1 MNDIRILNAETHNL
15 KGVSLNLPRQSL
27 IVFTGVSGS
36 GKSSLAFD
44 TLYAEGQRRYLERMS
59 TYARQFV
66 QQLEKPPVEAIEG
79 LSPTISIDQK
89 TTQGSPRS
97 TVGTQTEIVDYL
109 RVLYARIGK
118 PHCPHCHEPVT
129 SQSPEQILERVKR
142 WPEKTRIQVFS
153 PVVRGRKGTY
163 NQLFQQFRTEG
174 FSRVRINGE
183 MNLLDDLPPNYR
195 LERQK
200 THTID
205 VVIDRL
211 VWDGSE
217 KMSARLHKAIEQAM
231 RKSDGFVIVQRLGE
245 TLTDGVDWF
254 CSRELACPNGH
265 ELADG
270 LGSQELAPRVFS
282 FNSPYGA
289 CQACDGLGLYV
300 EIDSERLVPDDSLT
314 LEDGAIV
321 PLAKLLGKF
330 YKGFAKE
337 LLKYHKIKQGTPWR
351 QWPESLRHDIL
362 QGKLDDVP
370 DAMERSGWE
379 DDDWFASADTFE
391 GVVPFLRRRYYEGTT
406 ANKNYIGQLMQEIT
420 CPKCEGNRLKPFALS
435 VSLGDG
441 DDARHIADFCKLS
454 IEAAIPY
461 VQQLLD
467 GLDSLERHIGE
478 TALLEVKKRLHFL
491 CDVGLGYLSLDRRA
505 STLSG
510 GESQRIRLA
519 SQLGSGLSGV
529 LYVLD
534 EPSIGLHPHN
544 TTQLIETLKSL
555 RDSGNTVLVVEHD
568 EDTIRAADWLVDIGP
583 KAGTLG
589 GHISAQGL
597 VSAVEENPAS
607 LTAKY
612 LTGEK
617 NIPVPQKRRK
627 SDGEPIRLKGVTHN
641 NLKNVSI
648 EVPLNAMTA
657 VTGLSGSGKSSLIL
671 DVLYPALRYRLG
683 RRQLKPTGYDSLTG
697 YESLE
702 SVVEIDQSPIGR
714 TSRSTPATYMGLM
727 DTLRALFANTEL
739 AKVKGYGPS
748 RFSYNVAA
756 GRCGECRGLGV
767 KTMDMAFL
775 ANTSMPC
782 DVCDGLRYNVDT
794 LSVTMSPSSVVDE
807 ADEIDANR
815 SEGTEGEEKPCER
828 KHIADVLKMTVDEAA
843 EFFDGQPKVMRQL
856 SVLQSVGL
864 GYIALGQSA
873 TTLSGGEAQRLKL
886 AAELAKTRKGKT
898 LYVLDEPTVGLHWED
913 VSYLMA
919 VLNQL
924 IEQGHTVVVIEHHP
938 DVIKCSDYV
947 IDLGPEAGEA
957 GGDIVVSGTPE
968 VVASCKQ
975 SLTGRYLR
983 SYLN

>member
-1 MNDIRILNAETHNL
+1 MIAPGFRDSFIVDKIECNAMNDIRILNAETHNL
-15 KGVSLNLPRQSL
+15 KSVSLTLPRQAL

-44 TLYAEGQRRYLERMS
+44 TIYAEGQRRYLERMS

-118 PHCPHCHEPVT
+118 PHCPHCGEAVT
-129 SQSPEQILERVKR
+129 SQTPEQIVSRVKR
-142 WPEKTRIQVFS
+142 WPDKTRIQVFS

-174 FSRVRINGE
+174 FSRVRIDGE
-183 MNLLDDLPPNYR
+183 LHLLDDLPVNYR

-205 VVIDRL
+205 VVMDRL

-217 KMSARLHKAIEQAM
+217 KMASRLHKAVEQAM
-231 RKSDGFVIVQRLGE
+231 KKSDGFVIIQRLASIPE
-245 TLTDGVDWF
+245 ESVDWF
-254 CSRELACPNGH
+254 CSQDLACPNGH

-289 CQACDGLGLYV
+289 CPACDGLGLYV
-300 EIDSERLVPDDSLT
+300 EIDPKRLVPDDQLSL
-314 LEDGAIV
+314 EEGAIV
-321 PLAKLLGKF
+321 PLARLLGKF

-337 LLKYHKIKQGTPWR
+337 LLKYHKMQTGTPWR
-351 QWPESLRHDIL
+351 QWPEAARNAVLYGAPH
-362 QGKLDDVP
+362 QTV
-370 DAMERSGWE
+370 DAVERAGWE
-379 DDDWFASADTFE
+379 DDDWFASAESFE
-391 GVVPFLRRRYYEGTT
+391 GVVPWLRRRFYEGS
-406 ANKNYIGQLMQEIT
+406 AASKNYVGQLMQEIT
-420 CPKCEGNRLKPFALS
+420 CPHCKGDRLKPFALS
-435 VSLGDG
+435 VSLGHG
-441 DDARHIADFCKLS
+441 EDARHIADFCKLT
-454 IEAAIPY
+454 IEQAIPY
-461 VQQLLD
+461 VKALIDDLD
-467 GLDSLERHIGE
+467 EMERHIGQ
-478 TALLEVKKRLHFL
+478 TALLEVQKRLRFL
-491 CDVGLGYLSLDRRA
+491 CDVGLGYLSMDRRA

-544 TTQLIETLKSL
+544 TAQLIETLKSL

-583 KAGTLG
+583 KAGTHG
-589 GHISAQGL
+589 GYISAQGH
-597 VSAVEENPAS
+597 VAAVEEESAS
-607 LTAKY
+607 LTAQY
-612 LTGEK
+612 MTGK
-617 NIPVPQKRRK
+617 KTIPVPTARRQAGQLITL
-627 SDGEPIRLKGVTHN
+627 SGVTHN
-641 NLKNVSI
+641 NLKNI
-648 EVPLNAMTA
+648 TIHVPLNAMTA
-657 VTGLSGSGKSSLIL
+657 VTGLSGSGKSSLVL
-671 DVLYPALRYRLG
+671 DVLYPALRYHLE
-683 RRQLKPTGYDSLTG
+683 RRQLKPNGYQSISG
-697 YESLE
+697 FEHLE

-714 TSRSTPATYMGLM
+714 TSRSTPATYMSIM
-727 DTLRALFANTEL
+727 DILRVLFSQTEA
-739 AKVKGYGPS
+739 AKVKGFGPG
-748 RFSYNVAA
+748 RFSFNVAA
-756 GRCGECRGLGV
+756 GRCPECRGLGV

-782 DVCDGLRYNVDT
+782 DICDGKRYNVDT
-794 LSVTMSPSSVVDE
+794 LSVFVNGAT
-807 ADEIDANR
+807 
-815 SEGTEGEEKPCER
+815 SEQAS
-828 KHIADVLKMTVDEAA
+828 IADVLSMTVDDAA
-843 EFFDGQPKVMRQL
+843 AFFAEQPKLMRQL
-856 SVLQSVGL
+856 EVLQSVGL
-864 GYIALGQSA
+864 GYITLGQSA

-886 AAELAKTRKGKT
+886 AAELAKTRKGNT

-913 VSYLMA
+913 VNHLMM

-938 DVIKCSDYV
+938 DVIKCSDFV
-947 IDLGPEAGEA
+947 IDLGPGAGVD
-957 GGDIVVSGTPE
+957 GGELVVCGTPEDIVVCSE
-968 VVASCKQ
+968 
-975 SLTGRYLR
+975 SLTGQYLKP
-983 SYLN
+983 YL